1 MHKKLLI
8 HIGYPKTATTSL
20 QLNLFNDLNKI
31 GKIEYLNHLNNPS
44 TGYLG
49 NYYVKNVLQSIV
61 SNNNIPEN
69 EIKNELQALNTID
82 KDISVISAETLSFWY
97 PGFSYSLINSNAKQN
112 AQKFRDIFLPY
123 FDIIEILI
131 GIRAQQTL
139 LRGCYKQ
146 WYYLI
151 TGENP
156 KFTKIDNWL
165 NANIYSKTDTDNL
178 GFNFNVLI
186 SEYMQTF
193 GKANTHILVYEDLL
207 HDKTNYLKKLS
218 QIFNINISFVYK
230 SLLKEKQNS
239 SILTSNG
246 VETENATI
254 GQIITQPF
262 RHIIKKRFSDST
274 FNTLKKLYHG
284 IIPSSIDKK
293 RTARKAVIRDLTQK
307 EKDLIL
313 EKYRDSNLRL
323 IERFDLDKNK
333 MKKYGYI

>member
-1 MHKKLLI
+1 MKKLII

-20 QLNLFNDLNKI
+20 QLNLFADLYKM
-31 GKIEYLNHLNNPS
+31 GVIEYLNHLNDDS

-49 NYYVKNVLQSIV
+49 TFYVQNILQSIV
-61 SNNNIPEN
+61 SNKSIVKEKV
-69 EIKNELQALNTID
+69 EKELQALDNIE
-82 KDISVISAETLSFWY
+82 KDIAVISAETLSSWY
-97 PGFSYSLINSNAKQN
+97 PGFSYSILNSNAKQN
-112 AQKFRDIFLPY
+112 AQKFKETFSPY
-123 FDIIEILI
+123 FDSIEILI
-131 GIRAQQTL
+131 GIRAQQSL

-146 WYYLI
+146 WYHLI

-156 KFTKIDNWL
+156 KFSKIGNWL
-165 NANIYSKTDTDNL
+165 NTNVYSKTDTDNL

-186 SEYMQTF
+186 SKYIQTF
-193 GKANTHILVYEDLL
+193 GKAHTHILVYEDLL
-207 HDKTNYLKKLS
+207 HDKTNYFKKLS
-218 QIFNINISFVYK
+218 QLFNVDISYVEK

-239 SILTSNG
+239 SVSTSSG

-254 GQIITQPF
+254 GQIITKPF

-284 IIPSSIDKK
+284 IIPSRIDKK

-313 EKYRDSNLRL
+313 EKYRESNLRL

-333 MKKYGYI
+333 MKQYGYI